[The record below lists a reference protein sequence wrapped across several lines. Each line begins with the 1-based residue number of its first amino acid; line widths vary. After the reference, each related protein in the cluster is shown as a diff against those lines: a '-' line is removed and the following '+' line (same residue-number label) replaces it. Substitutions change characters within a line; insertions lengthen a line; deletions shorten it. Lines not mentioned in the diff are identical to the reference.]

1 MTIPE
6 KLDRPEAPPLAR
18 RHLVVCVDDDAV
30 VLSAL
35 RRLLRNEPYD
45 VVFTENPEEALD
57 VVRTRDVSLLIAD
70 YRMPD
75 MSGTGL
81 LQLVRSSSPATVRLL
96 LTGYPRATWVLK
108 AEERQL
114 MHAVYGKPWDNQQLR
129 EVILARLRER
139 EETER
144 E

>member
-1 MTIPE
+1 MEIPE
-6 KLDRPEAPPLAR
+6 KIDRLAPPLTR

-45 VVFTENPEEALD
+45 LVITENPEEALD
-57 VVRTRDVSLLIAD
+57 LVRTRDVSLLIAD

-81 LQLVRSSSPATVRLL
+81 LQLVKTASPATVRLL
-96 LTGYPRATWVLK
+96 LTGYPDATWVLQ

-114 MHAVYGKPWDNQQLR
+114 MHVVFGKPWDNQELR
-129 EVILARLRER
+129 ETILTRLRNREALER
-139 EETER
+139 E
-144 E
+144 